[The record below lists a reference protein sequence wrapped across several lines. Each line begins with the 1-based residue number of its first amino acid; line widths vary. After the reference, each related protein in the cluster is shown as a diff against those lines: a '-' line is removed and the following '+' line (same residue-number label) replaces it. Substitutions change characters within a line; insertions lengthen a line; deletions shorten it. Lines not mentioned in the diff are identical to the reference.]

1 MKKLFMP
8 RKYMVTAAVILIS
21 AFSLSVW
28 NFQAHQNSLTK
39 GANLHSG
46 LMTCANRLSQTF
58 TAWTLG
64 NISSPYLAAQ
74 FWKDSNSC
82 LADVNVALT
91 GMSVNI
97 ANFKDTMNRV
107 LTDAHWFHEKLETS
121 IDRRDSS
128 FTTDRD
134 LKSQINLRYSDLD
147 ERIGVMW
154 DHFDEAQQ
162 MAKEKKSTW
171 LTTSLVSATLLF
183 LLLGYYISTEYRAD
197 KLRQKLNEKA
207 KSILVENTFDH
218 VAKIDQ
224 IIAETLIAN
233 ECNHVARL
241 YHDYSEKLLTQ
252 SASSLPIDNT
262 HSDELKEIKE
272 TPAVEEFQTTLGGLV
287 DSVYESLSTRIF
299 STGVIVNLQ
308 CDDNIAVNGAGE
320 DVQQIVH
327 SILSLGLDK
336 AEKTDDKKLTLRVK
350 SLGNILRISSFIN
363 THCFNSDELEY
374 FSDGNTKVSNVN
386 LAIIKEVISEMDG
399 EIELK
404 NEFSNND
411 AKAIINI
418 SLNKVLVEATAEEIV
433 DSKRL
438 TKVVKGTKKE
448 ILKQFEAQV

>member
-21 AFSLSVW
+21 VFSLSVW

-171 LTTSLVSATLLF
+171 LTTSLISATLLF

-197 KLRQKLNEKA
+197 SLRQKLNEKA

-252 SASSLPIDNT
+252 SASSLPIENI

-336 AEKTDDKKLTLRVK
+336 AEKTDDKKVTLRVK

>member
-8 RKYMVTAAVILIS
+8 RKYMATAAIILIS
-21 AFSLSVW
+21 AFSLSAW
-28 NFQAHQNSLTK
+28 NFQSHQTSLAK

-74 FWKDSNSC
+74 FWKNSNSC

-121 IDRRDSS
+121 INRKENT
-128 FTTDRD
+128 FTADAD
-134 LKSQINLRYSDLD
+134 LKSQINARYSDLD
-147 ERIGVMW
+147 ERVGLMW

-162 MAKEKKSTW
+162 MAKEKKTTW
-171 LTTSLVSATLLF
+171 LTTVMVTVGLLLLLF
-183 LLLGYYISTEYRAD
+183 GYYISTEYRAD
-197 KLRQKLNEKA
+197 KIRQKLNEKA
-207 KSILVENTFDH
+207 KSILVEKTFDH
-218 VAKIDQ
+218 VSKIDQ

-241 YHDYSEKLLTQ
+241 YHDYSEKALTQ
-252 SASSLPIDNT
+252 AAANSSVDTIVNN
-262 HSDELKEIKE
+262 ELDSIKE

-299 STGVIVNLQ
+299 STGVIVDLQ
-308 CDDNIAVNGAGE
+308 CDDNIAVNGSGE

-336 AEKTDDKKLTLRVK
+336 AEKTDDKKVTLKVK
-350 SLGNILRISSFIN
+350 SLGNILRVSASIN

-386 LAIIKEVISEMDG
+386 LAIIKEVMSGIDG

-411 AKAIINI
+411 AKAIMNI
-418 SLNKVLVEATAEEIV
+418 SLNNVLVEATAEEIV
-433 DSKRL
+433 ESKTL

-448 ILKQFEAQV
+448 ILKQFEAQA

>member
-1 MKKLFMP
+1 MK
-8 RKYMVTAAVILIS
+8 S
-21 AFSLSVW
+21 
-28 NFQAHQNSLTK
+28 
-39 GANLHSG
+39 
-46 LMTCANRLSQTF
+46 
-58 TAWTLG
+58 
-64 NISSPYLAAQ
+64 
-74 FWKDSNSC
+74 
-82 LADVNVALT
+82 
-91 GMSVNI
+91 
-97 ANFKDTMNRV
+97 
-107 LTDAHWFHEKLETS
+107 
-121 IDRRDSS
+121 
-128 FTTDRD
+128 
-134 LKSQINLRYSDLD
+134 
-147 ERIGVMW
+147 
-154 DHFDEAQQ
+154 
-162 MAKEKKSTW
+162 
-171 LTTSLVSATLLF
+171 
-183 LLLGYYISTEYRAD
+183 
-197 KLRQKLNEKA
+197 A

-252 SASSLPIDNT
+252 SASSLPIENI

-336 AEKTDDKKLTLRVK
+336 AEKTDDKKVTLRVK

-433 DSKRL
+433 DNKRL